1 MKDTA
6 TGFGS
11 PLIDHLARV
20 DDGRLAEFG
29 LVKGG
34 MKLVDPAEIERLHAL
49 VGATETATGGA
60 AANTT
65 LALARLGTPAAFTG
79 KIAPDQWGAF
89 FADSFRKQGV
99 RDLLVRAEPKK
110 ATGRVLSCVTPD
122 GERSFATCLGVAV
135 EFSPAD
141 LDAAMF
147 SDSRLAFVEGYLIMN
162 QPLVEAIF
170 EGAKRQGA
178 QIALDMAS
186 WNVVQEHR
194 ERFLSYLKEYVD
206 IVFAN
211 EEEAKALCG
220 EEGEKA
226 LDFISERCSI
236 SVVKLGSKGSLARR
250 GQERVK
256 LPITP
261 VKAVDTTGA
270 GDLYAGGF
278 LHACL
283 RGAPLEACCR
293 LGSAVSREV
302 VQVTGATLGDETWI
316 RLRSEA
322 ADILGR

>member
-1 MKDTA
+1 MKEIT

-11 PLIDHLARV
+11 PLIDHLARI
-20 DDGRLAEFG
+20 DESRLAEFG

-34 MKLVDPAEIERLHAL
+34 MKLVDPAEVERLHAL
-49 VGATETATGGA
+49 IGRTDTVTGGA
-60 AANTT
+60 AANTI
-65 LALARLGTPAAFTG
+65 LALSRLGSPAAFSG

-89 FADSFRKQGV
+89 FADSFRRQGV
-99 RDLLVRAEPKK
+99 RDLLVRSEPKK

-122 GERSFATCLGVAV
+122 GERSFATCLGVAI

-141 LDAAMF
+141 LTDAMF
-147 SDSRLAFVEGYLIMN
+147 ADARIVFVEGYLIMN

-170 EGAKRQGA
+170 QQAKRHGA
-178 QIALDMAS
+178 EVALDMAS

-220 EEGEKA
+220 EDGEKA
-226 LDFISERCSI
+226 LDFISERCAV

-250 GQERVK
+250 SNERVN
-256 LPITP
+256 LPIQP
-261 VKAVDTTGA
+261 VKPVDTTGA

-278 LHACL
+278 LHAYQ
-283 RGAPLEACCR
+283 RKASLEACCR

-302 VQVTGATLGDETWI
+302 VQVTGATLDDETWL
-316 RLRSEA
+316 RLRGEA
-322 ADILGR
+322 AEILGR